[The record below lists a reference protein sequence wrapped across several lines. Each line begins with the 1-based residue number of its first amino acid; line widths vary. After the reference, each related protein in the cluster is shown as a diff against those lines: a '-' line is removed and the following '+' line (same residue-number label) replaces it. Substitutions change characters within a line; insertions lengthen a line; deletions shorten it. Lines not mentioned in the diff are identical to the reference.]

1 MKVKVGFKSEHREQ
15 HKKWTG
21 KTRKELEEISLNFDL
36 KYILAILNSK
46 FVKFYLNTI
55 RRHRIEYYFYPDDF
69 KRLPIKKM
77 PLTSQQPF
85 IILCDYM
92 LFLNETEERRKAEKE
107 LIEFIDEQV
116 IDSLVYELYFK
127 EKFEDEGLKTNLL
140 GLVEPYLKGIEDLK
154 TEEEKLKVI
163 KEVVARIKGDRR
175 VKSDIQKIKG
185 SLVVSLFHRLEREDV
200 NRVCHANLAPGQL
213 M

>member
-1 MKVKVGFKSEHREQ
+1 
-15 HKKWTG
+15 
-21 KTRKELEEISLNFDL
+21 
-36 KYILAILNSK
+36 
-46 FVKFYLNTI
+46 
-55 RRHRIEYYFYPDDF
+55 
-69 KRLPIKKM
+69 M

-140 GLVEPYLKGIEDLK
+140 ALVEPYLKDIEDLK
-154 TEEEKLKVI
+154 TEEEKLRVI
-163 KEVVARIKGDRR
+163 KGVVARIKGDRR

-185 SLVVSLFHRLEREDV
+185 YWS
-200 NRVCHANLAPGQL
+200 
-213 M
+213 